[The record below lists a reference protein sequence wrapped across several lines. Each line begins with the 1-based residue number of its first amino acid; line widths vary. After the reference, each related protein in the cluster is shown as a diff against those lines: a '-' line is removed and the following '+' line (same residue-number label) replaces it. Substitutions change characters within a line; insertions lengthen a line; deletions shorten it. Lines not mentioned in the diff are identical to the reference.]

1 MRGNLISK
9 GSYNPTAKISS
20 LGLSHSNSA
29 SEREALSYS
38 SGPKIDPLANR
49 SAWKTQKECKVCGDA
64 LGSGADQQNKK
75 HYW

>member
-1 MRGNLISK
+1 MKSNLISK

-29 SEREALSYS
+29 SERDLLTN

-49 SAWKTQKECKVCGDA
+49 SAWKTQKDCSVCGDA
-64 LGSGADQQNKK
+64 LGSGAGQQNKK